1 MNIIDRLEKE
11 NQRDR
16 ELNFR
21 VGDTVEVYSKIKEG
35 NKERIQRFTGVVIAK
50 RGGGIAESF
59 TVRRIVQGKGV
70 EKTFT
75 VHSPFLEDVKVTR
88 LGKVRR
94 AKLYYLR
101 DRTGRATRPNE
112 LILSKDEIQR
122 RKQKA
127 ARLAEIRAEKALKQ
141 EQEFEAALLRKQQS
155 KAEVAGKADAAADVT
170 EAVTEQEAPVVEEST
185 PETSEE

>member
-11 NQRDR
+11 NQRSR
-16 ELNFR
+16 EFTFR

-35 NKERIQRFTGVVIAK
+35 AKERVQRFTGVVVAM

-75 VHSPFLEDVKVTR
+75 IHSPFLEDVKVTR
-88 LGKVRR
+88 LGRVRR

-101 DRTGRATRPNE
+101 DRTGRAARPSE
-112 LILSKDEIQR
+112 LILSKAAINTRKAKASKLYERKIERARIQEELAN
-122 RKQKA
+122 KNLPQKA
-127 ARLAEIRAEKALKQ
+127 EK
-141 EQEFEAALLRKQQS
+141 
-155 KAEVAGKADAAADVT
+155 KADEPKK
-170 EAVTEQEAPVVEEST
+170 EAEGSVEE
-185 PETSEE
+185 